1 METSAAVSSGGTASQ
16 SLLQD
21 SSSLLFPSNLQSS
34 SFLSSFSLG
43 HGFLVMFIISFLIF
57 YFQIFSP
64 KKSKHLSNLSVHPSL
79 STESIISSVLQSIPA
94 VPPPTDEQF
103 STQESQEL
111 KLEKLIHEEQQ
122 FLKQISSA
130 EPTFPLRS
138 YPFDGPSART
148 GAAMCF
154 DPDSGI
160 LAICGGMY
168 ENKFCRDFHLY
179 VTPLDKWIQVTD
191 DTGEGCL
198 YANLL
203 CFNGRICSY
212 GGLKSKQE
220 FSTEVRG
227 FDFDKNKWEDLVC
240 VTDQQP
246 PPRFNATLTA
256 VGPNHWVLFG
266 GRGQDGVLY
275 DDLWYLEITEDSEV
289 MWEQIELSDNVSFL
303 TDSEQFHS
311 KRKSVRN
318 PRTQRTQSMTTPL
331 AREGHSM
338 VCLDDRLV
346 LIGGHTDSK
355 TLSIPNG
362 CVEVFNLETNQW
374 SQVPTNGQGPEPSC
388 MVGGAAHRIGETMK
402 ILVIGGSPGGT
413 VPGVPVT
420 ESLCSD
426 LFCPVYL
433 LDFSVTP
440 HQWTTLPIQWKGPDL
455 TMPPESRCFFSSC
468 FDSASMCLYLHGG
481 INLHGTEQT
490 GLCFLDC
497 HGLRQESPESEEAE
511 AEGEGEEGVG
521 EGEAQPVQY
530 ADSHFYRDFLEL
542 IKPASREELEAERR
556 SRQREITSV
565 APLPM

>member
-1 METSAAVSSGGTASQ
+1 
-16 SLLQD
+16 
-21 SSSLLFPSNLQSS
+21 
-34 SFLSSFSLG
+34 
-43 HGFLVMFIISFLIF
+43 MFVISFLIF
-57 YFQIFSP
+57 YFQILSP
-64 KKSKHLSNLSVHPSL
+64 KKSKILSSSPIHPSF
-79 STESIISSVLQSIPA
+79 STSTSAESLISSVLQSIP
-94 VPPPTDEQF
+94 PPTDDQF
-103 STQESQEL
+103 STQESQEK
-111 KLEKLIHEEQQ
+111 KLQKLIDEEQQ
-122 FLKQISSA
+122 FLKLAASA
-130 EPTFPLRS
+130 EPSFPLRS

-154 DPDSGI
+154 DSDSGV
-160 LAICGGMY
+160 LAICGGMF
-168 ENKFCRDFHLY
+168 ENKLCLDFHLY
-179 VTPLDKWIQVTD
+179 VTPLDKWIQVTEN
-191 DTGEGCL
+191 TGEGCL

-220 FSTEVRG
+220 FHTEVRG
-227 FDFDKNKWEDLVC
+227 FDFETNKWENLVC

-246 PPRFNATLTA
+246 APRFNATLTA

-266 GRGQDGVLY
+266 GRGQDGALY
-275 DDLWYLEITEDSEV
+275 DDLWYLEITEESEV
-289 MWEQIELSDNVSFL
+289 IWEQIELLDDISFISS
-303 TDSEQFHS
+303 TTSSSSSEHCHS
-311 KRKSVRN
+311 KRKSAMRN
-318 PRTQRTQSMTTPL
+318 PRTLSTQSILPL

-355 TLSIPNG
+355 THAIPNG

-374 SQVPTNGQGPEPSC
+374 SQVPTNGQGPEPSS

-426 LFCPVYL
+426 VFCPVYL
-433 LDFSVTP
+433 LDLSVSP
-440 HQWTTLPIQWKGPDL
+440 PQWSSLPIQWKGPDL

-468 FDSASMCLYLHGG
+468 FDSASLCLYLHGG

-497 HGLRQESPESEEAE
+497 NGLLPLSPEEREETSSGE
-511 AEGEGEEGVG
+511 RGDEQREGELEEEEGT
-521 EGEAQPVQY
+521 EEEERPRQY
-530 ADSHFYRDFLEL
+530 ADSHFYQEFLEL
-542 IKPASREELEAERR
+542 IKPPSLREQKEAEAKGSRR
-556 SRQREITSV
+556 REILSV

>member
-1 METSAAVSSGGTASQ
+1 MERTIGAASALP
-16 SLLQD
+16 SL
-21 SSSLLFPSNLQSS
+21 
-34 SFLSSFSLG
+34 SLG
-43 HGFLVMFIISFLIF
+43 HGFLVIFLLSFLVF
-57 YFQIFSP
+57 YFHIFSP
-64 KKSKHLSNLSVHPSL
+64 KKPSKLSSGSSSSLHPSL
-79 STESIISSVLQSIPA
+79 STETIVSTVLQSIPTSLL
-94 VPPPTDEQF
+94 TDEQL

-111 KLEKLIHEEQQ
+111 KLQKLIHEEQRL
-122 FLKQISSA
+122 LKQTTAA
-130 EPTFPLRS
+130 EPSYPLRS

-154 DPDSGI
+154 DSDSGI
-160 LAICGGMY
+160 LAICGGMS

-198 YANLL
+198 YANLI

-220 FSTEVRG
+220 LSAEVRG
-227 FDFDKNKWEDLVC
+227 FDFEKNKWVSLIC

-246 PPRFNATLTA
+246 PPRLNATLTA

-266 GRGQDGVLY
+266 GRGKDSVLY
-275 DDLWYLEITEDSEV
+275 GDLWYLEITDDSEV
-289 MWEQIELSDNVSFL
+289 IWEQIELSDDVSFI

-318 PRTQRTQSMTTPL
+318 PRTQRTQTVTPL

-346 LIGGHTDSK
+346 LIGGHTDSSIH
-355 TLSIPNG
+355 SIPNG
-362 CVEVFNLETNQW
+362 CVEIFNLETNQW
-374 SQVPTNGQGPEPSC
+374 SQVPTNGQGPETSC

-402 ILVIGGSPGGT
+402 VLVIGGSPAGS

-426 LFCPVYL
+426 IFCPIYL

-440 HQWTTLPIQWKGPDL
+440 PQWTNLRIQWKGPDL

-481 INLHGTEQT
+481 INLHGIEQT

-497 HGLRQESPESEEAE
+497 DGLRQVKEESPEPEELE
-511 AEGEGEEGVG
+511 EGQGEEGIHEK
-521 EGEAQPVQY
+521 EGQQIQY
-530 ADSHFYRDFLEL
+530 ADSHFYRDFLAL
-542 IKPASREELEAERR
+542 IKPTSMDERDAEMR
-556 SRQREITSV
+556 SRQRNREIKSV